1 MKGAGADVWGT
12 ADALHYAYQTLT
24 GDGSVIARVTS
35 VSNTAAWVKAG
46 VMIRNS
52 LSANAS
58 QAMMLVSY
66 SKGLAFQRRTV
77 NGGTSTSTSGAL
89 ATTPYWVRL
98 DRIGAT
104 ITAYQLS
111 PDGTNWTL
119 VGSDTFTMGSTVYIG
134 LGVSSH
140 TTSAAATA
148 TFDNVS
154 VIASTE
160 G

>member
-1 MKGAGADVWGT
+1 
-12 ADALHYAYQTLT
+12 
-24 GDGSVIARVTS
+24 
-35 VSNTAAWVKAG
+35 
-46 VMIRNS
+46 MIRNS

-77 NGGTSTSTSGAL
+77 NGGTSTSTPGAL
-89 ATTPYWVRL
+89 AAAPYWVRL
-98 DRIGAT
+98 DRVGTT
-104 ITAYQLS
+104 ITAYQS
-111 PDGTNWTL
+111 VDGVNWVL
-119 VGSDTFTMGSTVYIG
+119 VDSDTFTMGATVYIG

-140 TTSAAATA
+140 TTSTAATA
-148 TFDNVS
+148 VFDSVS